1 MQSKYKTL
9 SLLAVGAVLTGGSV
23 AFSEYIGFIEWFS
36 MIPLCIALR
45 MLTSEES
52 LKLRRAYAYGLFY
65 FELFYAVS
73 FHWFIDLYPMDF
85 TGLSNL
91 ASATVVFIAC
101 FGLSF
106 LQALFGG
113 LVFVIFIAV
122 SRLDAI
128 KKRTWI
134 MGIYLPILY
143 TFYEFTQTLGWWGVP
158 WARLSL
164 AQSEYIFPA
173 MAASL
178 FGSYIVTAVVVAVN
192 SLIAE
197 AILSR
202 EEKRSSRIF
211 ASAALLV
218 FTLNISV
225 GVLLHAKAERLAI
238 EAPLTEI
245 GLIQGNWSSSEKWT
259 AEVYDILNSHIE
271 LTRAAADDGAKVVIW
286 AETALPIYFS
296 EYAPYRSDI
305 SDIAR
310 DSCIDILVG
319 TIVIE
324 DAREYNAI
332 LHFRP
337 DGSISERVY
346 YKQRPVPFGEFV
358 PMRSFIEAVFPLLA
372 EISILSSDT
381 TPGDKSIVFDT
392 EYGNIGSLICFDSIY
407 ENLARESVI
416 EGAEILAISTN
427 DSWFSDSQGIYMHN
441 NQARLRAIENGRYAV
456 RAANTGLTSVI
467 SNSGKI
473 IDSLPLATEGY
484 IVASIPLMN
493 YETLYYHIGN
503 LFVYSCGILSLFPL
517 AFKVTLFIKKHKK
530 QPVM

>member
-1 MQSKYKTL
+1 M
-9 SLLAVGAVLTGGSV
+9 
-23 AFSEYIGFIEWFS
+23 
-36 MIPLCIALR
+36 P
-45 MLTSEES
+45 
-52 LKLRRAYAYGLFY
+52 
-65 FELFYAVS
+65 
-73 FHWFIDLYPMDF
+73 
-85 TGLSNL
+85 
-91 ASATVVFIAC
+91 
-101 FGLSF
+101 
-106 LQALFGG
+106 
-113 LVFVIFIAV
+113 
-122 SRLDAI
+122 
-128 KKRTWI
+128 
-134 MGIYLPILY
+134 
-143 TFYEFTQTLGWWGVP
+143 
-158 WARLSL
+158 
-164 AQSEYIFPA
+164 
-173 MAASL
+173 
-178 FGSYIVTAVVVAVN
+178 
-192 SLIAE
+192 
-197 AILSR
+197 
-202 EEKRSSRIF
+202 
-211 ASAALLV
+211 AALSDFLRLPPV
-218 FTLNISV
+218 RGIEEQAF
-225 GVLLHAKAERLAI
+225 HAKAERLAI

-271 LTRAAADDGAKVVIW
+271 LTRAAADDGAKVIIW

-381 TPGDKSIVFDT
+381 APGDKSIVFDT